1 MASLVSDKMVVLSKS
16 YVSSCAELSRCEY
29 EKIIAIPNGFNVDDK
44 VDGLFLNRKKL
55 LYVGR
60 LVETQ
65 KKISELINIWKYLC
79 EEFLDWDLLIVGDGP
94 DVGIYKSLVKS
105 ENIKN
110 VYFEGSTNSPEYY
123 FNQSTVVCLTSE
135 SEGFPMV
142 LIEGMKYGCIP
153 ICYDS
158 FSAVDDIIDDGVN
171 GYVIPFNKQ
180 NEYICKLRYLMS
192 LDDTSLCYMRNNAI
206 KKSELYDINKV
217 VFEWEKLFN
226 ELI

>member
-1 MASLVSDKMVVLSKS
+1 
-16 YVSSCAELSRCEY
+16 
-29 EKIIAIPNGFNVDDK
+29 
-44 VDGLFLNRKKL
+44 
-55 LYVGR
+55 
-60 LVETQ
+60 
-65 KKISELINIWKYLC
+65 
-79 EEFLDWDLLIVGDGP
+79 
-94 DVGIYKSLVKS
+94 
-105 ENIKN
+105 
-110 VYFEGSTNSPEYY
+110 
-123 FNQSTVVCLTSE
+123 
-135 SEGFPMV
+135 MV

-192 LDDTSLCYMRNNAI
+192 LDDTALCYMRNNAI